1 MDNWP
6 FFLFCVGTGLQMS
19 GWTNIYIAT
28 IFWVAAAILLLYETR
43 EWISR
48 RLGWLRRM
56 IPTQVVNFIKKRY
69 IFCSFLMA
77 CVAIA
82 VIDSGIY
89 IYGSHERPPMVIA
102 QLHGTI
108 SSITAKMGATTSG
121 PSVFRRIIGYAFWA
135 GAVILLLVGVKR
147 RRWPFRKKVTI
158 NKKQLLQ
165 DLYDELDS
173 IAKDKWVNY
182 NYQSIRPA
190 IDQLPE
196 WKDKAK
202 KILSKVFGQEEL
214 NNFIDKIRYVDEKD
228 EYRNPNIGMIEAFYN
243 EKETYLKYLKDLL
256 DSLESY
262 PELWS

>member
-1 MDNWP
+1 
-6 FFLFCVGTGLQMS
+6 MS

-28 IFWVAAAILLLYETR
+28 VFWVAAAILFLYETR
-43 EWISR
+43 GWISR
-48 RLGWLRRM
+48 RLGWLLRM
-56 IPTQVVNFIKKRY
+56 IPAQLYSFIEKYYIICLVLVACIAIVVIN
-69 IFCSFLMA
+69 
-77 CVAIA
+77 
-82 VIDSGIY
+82 SGIY
-89 IYGSHERPPMVIA
+89 IYSKGPPTEIHA
-102 QLHGTI
+102 ELHATLPAVRGQMWA
-108 SSITAKMGATTSG
+108 TASG
-121 PSVFRRIIGYAFWA
+121 PSVAWRIIGYAFWA
-135 GAVILLLVGVKR
+135 GAAYLLLGLIKN

-165 DLYDELDS
+165 ELYDELDS

-202 KILSKVFGQEEL
+202 RILFNLFGQAEL

-256 DSLESY
+256 DSLEKY

>member
-1 MDNWP
+1 
-6 FFLFCVGTGLQMS
+6 
-19 GWTNIYIAT
+19 
-28 IFWVAAAILLLYETR
+28 
-43 EWISR
+43 
-48 RLGWLRRM
+48 
-56 IPTQVVNFIKKRY
+56 
-69 IFCSFLMA
+69 
-77 CVAIA
+77 
-82 VIDSGIY
+82 
-89 IYGSHERPPMVIA
+89 
-102 QLHGTI
+102 
-108 SSITAKMGATTSG
+108 
-121 PSVFRRIIGYAFWA
+121 
-135 GAVILLLVGVKR
+135 
-147 RRWPFRKKVTI
+147 
-158 NKKQLLQ
+158 
-165 DLYDELDS
+165 ELDS